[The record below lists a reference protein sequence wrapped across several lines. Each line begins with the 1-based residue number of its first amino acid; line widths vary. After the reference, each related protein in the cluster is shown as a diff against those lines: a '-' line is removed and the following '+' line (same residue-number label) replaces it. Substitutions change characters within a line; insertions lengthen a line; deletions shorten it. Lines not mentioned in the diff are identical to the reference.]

1 MSNLLYFGDN
11 LKVMREFIKDESV
24 DLIYLD
30 PPFNSNASYNIL
42 FRSPLEPATAQV
54 KAFEDTWRW
63 DTEAQAAFD
72 AVQQRSPDT
81 FRLLLALKSFLGTS
95 DVMAYLAMMAIRLVE
110 MRRIL
115 KSTGSLYLHC
125 DPTASHYLKILL
137 DGIFGA
143 SMFRNEIVWK
153 RNSAHSDGKQGAR
166 HFGRIT
172 DAILFYSKEEKP
184 VWNQQYKP
192 YDEKYIERDYR
203 RVDADQRRYRLDN
216 IQGPGGAEKGNP
228 FYEVMGVSRHWRY
241 SKDKMEELIRQ
252 GRIIQTRPG
261 AVPQYKRYLD
271 EMPGIPLQNLWD
283 DIPVI
288 NNRSKEMLG
297 YPTQKPMALLERII
311 LTSSNPGDIVMDPFC
326 GCGTAVHAAE
336 KLGRKWIGIDITYVA
351 LKVIRDR
358 LALNFPSVR
367 YAMRGIPRD
376 VEAARRLAEQTPHE
390 FQNWAI
396 SELGG
401 NSRGKGGDRGIDGDI
416 VFMTGRDQYGRA
428 IISVKGGKYVA
439 PAALRELIGTVKR
452 ERAECGILICFGPP
466 SREMRREAAE
476 AGQVDLPGGNLPRIR
491 IVTVEELLKGVKLG
505 LTVVLDSISS
515 ASEAKRVQAKRQRKA
530 KPGDPKQKNM
540 MLPLKGGKSLG
551 APRGKS
557 LELPLDDAVTKPR
570 RSKAG

>member
-1 MSNLLYFGDN
+1 MGNLLYFGDN

-81 FRLLLALKSFLGTS
+81 FRLLLALKSFLDTS

-110 MRRIL
+110 MHRVL
-115 KSTGSLYLHC
+115 KPTGSLYLHC

-137 DGIFGA
+137 DGIFGGAAYQNEVVWQRATPKGHAFTRFPSSHDVLLAYRKTKQAIWNPQYIPHREAYIA
-143 SMFRNEIVWK
+143 SHYRNIEPET
-153 RNSAHSDGKQGAR
+153 
-166 HFGRIT
+166 GRR
-172 DAILFYSKEEKP
+172 F
-184 VWNQQYKP
+184 
-192 YDEKYIERDYR
+192 
-203 RVDADQRRYRLDN
+203 RLDN
-216 IQGPGGAEKGNP
+216 CLNP
-228 FYEVMGVSRHWRY
+228 NSNRPNLTYEWNGLTRVWRWTRDKMQTLHDEGRILY
-241 SKDKMEELIRQ
+241 SKSGM
-252 GRIIQTRPG
+252 PN
-261 AVPQYKRYLD
+261 YKRYLD
-271 EMPGIPLQNLWD
+271 EMPGSPVTSVWT
-283 DIPVI
+283 DIAPVNSQADERI
-288 NNRSKEMLG
+288 G
-297 YPTQKPMALLERII
+297 YPTQKPLTLLKRII
-311 LTSSNPGDIVMDPFC
+311 LAASNPGDVVLDPFC
-326 GCGTAVHAAE
+326 GCGTAIEASAV
-336 KLGRKWIGIDITYVA
+336 LDRRWIGIDVTYVA
-351 LKVIRDR
+351 IKVIRDR
-358 LALNFPSVR
+358 LKKHLPQEKYQV
-367 YAMRGIPRD
+367 RGIPRD

-428 IISVKGGKYVA
+428 IISVKGSKYVA

-476 AGQVDLPGGNLPRIR
+476 AGQVDLSGGNLPRIR

>member
-81 FRLLLALKSFLGTS
+81 FRLLLALKSFLDTS

-110 MRRIL
+110 MHRVL
-115 KSTGSLYLHC
+115 KPTGSLYLHC

-137 DGIFGA
+137 DGIFGGAAYQNEVVWQRATPKGHAFTRFPSSHDVLLAYRKTKQAIWNPQYIPHREAYIA
-143 SMFRNEIVWK
+143 SHYRNIEPET
-153 RNSAHSDGKQGAR
+153 
-166 HFGRIT
+166 GRR
-172 DAILFYSKEEKP
+172 F
-184 VWNQQYKP
+184 
-192 YDEKYIERDYR
+192 
-203 RVDADQRRYRLDN
+203 RLDN
-216 IQGPGGAEKGNP
+216 CLNP
-228 FYEVMGVSRHWRY
+228 NSNRPNLTYEWNGLTRVWRWTRDKMQTLHDEGRILY
-241 SKDKMEELIRQ
+241 SKSGM
-252 GRIIQTRPG
+252 PN
-261 AVPQYKRYLD
+261 YKRYLD
-271 EMPGIPLQNLWD
+271 EMPGSPVTSVWT
-283 DIPVI
+283 DIAPVNSQADERI
-288 NNRSKEMLG
+288 G
-297 YPTQKPMALLERII
+297 YPTQKPLTLLKRII
-311 LTSSNPGDIVMDPFC
+311 LAASNPGDVVLDPFC
-326 GCGTAVHAAE
+326 GCGTAIEASAV
-336 KLGRKWIGIDITYVA
+336 LDRRWIGIDVTYVA
-351 LKVIRDR
+351 IKVIRDR
-358 LALNFPSVR
+358 LKKHLPQEKYQV
-367 YAMRGIPRD
+367 RGIPRD

-428 IISVKGGKYVA
+428 IISVKGSKYVA

-476 AGQVDLPGGNLPRIR
+476 AGQVDLSGGNLPRIR

>member
-1 MSNLLYFGDN
+1 MGNLLYFGDN

-81 FRLLLALKSFLGTS
+81 FRLLLALKSFLDTS

-110 MRRIL
+110 MHRVL
-115 KSTGSLYLHC
+115 KPTGSLYLHC

-137 DGIFGA
+137 DGIFGGAAYQNEVVWQRATPKGHAFTRFPSSHDVLLAYRKTKQAIWNPQYIPHREAYIA
-143 SMFRNEIVWK
+143 SHYRNIEPET
-153 RNSAHSDGKQGAR
+153 
-166 HFGRIT
+166 GRR
-172 DAILFYSKEEKP
+172 F
-184 VWNQQYKP
+184 
-192 YDEKYIERDYR
+192 
-203 RVDADQRRYRLDN
+203 RLDN
-216 IQGPGGAEKGNP
+216 CLNP
-228 FYEVMGVSRHWRY
+228 NSNRPNLTYEWNGLTRVWRWTRDKMQTLHDEGRILY
-241 SKDKMEELIRQ
+241 SKSGM
-252 GRIIQTRPG
+252 PN
-261 AVPQYKRYLD
+261 YKRYLD
-271 EMPGIPLQNLWD
+271 EMPGSPVTSVWT
-283 DIPVI
+283 DIAPVNSQADERI
-288 NNRSKEMLG
+288 G
-297 YPTQKPMALLERII
+297 YPTQKPLTLLKRII
-311 LTSSNPGDIVMDPFC
+311 LAASNPGDVVLDPFC
-326 GCGTAVHAAE
+326 GCGTAIEASAV
-336 KLGRKWIGIDITYVA
+336 LDRRWIGIDVTYVA
-351 LKVIRDR
+351 IKVIRDR
-358 LALNFPSVR
+358 LKKHLPQEKYQV
-367 YAMRGIPRD
+367 RGIPRD

-428 IISVKGGKYVA
+428 IISVKGSKYVA

-476 AGQVDLPGGNLPRIR
+476 AGQVDLSGGNLPRIR

-551 APRGKS
+551 ASRGKS